1 MCEWDFW
8 DTFGCRICSRA
19 KWRHLCLWCWGA
31 SDTIATSMWH
41 ASHTQCK
48 VLPSERQTRLGD
60 GGKGEISR
68 PATCPTLWYEPATF
82 TQNALHIHI
91 ASYRDTVSGHI
102 DSSLSPKNVP
112 WMSAVH
118 TLVDLC
124 ALSLKTVF
132 LSTPSP
138 PWCLNLTRS
147 YCVLLPEH

>member
-1 MCEWDFW
+1 MDVRMGLLGHVWLQNLFACQVAAFVSVMLRSVGYHSNHAC
-8 DTFGCRICSRA
+8 DTPRTHNA
-19 KWRHLCLWCWGA
+19 KFYLQ
-31 SDTIATSMWH
+31 SDRRDLEMVERGK
-41 ASHTQCK
+41 SH
-48 VLPSERQTRLGD
+48 VLPPVPHSDMSLQHLPRMHFIFTLLH
-60 GGKGEISR
+60 IV
-68 PATCPTLWYEPATF
+68 TLW
-82 TQNALHIHI
+82 
-91 ASYRDTVSGHI
+91 VG
-102 DSSLSPKNVP
+102 SSFSPKNVP

>member
-31 SDTIATSMWH
+31 LDTIATSMWH

-48 VLPSERQTRLGD
+48 VLPSERQTRLEMVER
-60 GGKGEISR
+60 GKSHVLPPVPHSDMSLQHLPRMHFIF
-68 PATCPTLWYEPATF
+68 TLLHIVTLW
-82 TQNALHIHI
+82 
-91 ASYRDTVSGHI
+91 VG
-102 DSSLSPKNVP
+102 SSLSPKNVP

-124 ALSLKTVF
+124 AQSLKTVF